1 MKSTQLSPDPGSTE
15 AQVNQPSEPVLAELL
30 RHGLL
35 KPARPD
41 ATGGGTLLW
50 LSHLQ
55 MCFAGSGIFTEWKEE
70 AAQLAK
76 ALRAV
81 QVERGISPSER
92 DVGAPLWQ
100 ATYTCDQWGKALQLR
115 TAQCFSGP
123 GLFCGS
129 CGLDW
134 LRSSWTRFE
143 GHLCQRCSA
152 QRR

>member
-92 DVGAPLWQ
+92 DVGAPLWK
-100 ATYTCDQWGKALQLR
+100 ATYTCDQWGKSLTAEDRSMLQRPWALLR
-115 TAQCFSGP
+115 KLRVGLAQELMDSF
-123 GLFCGS
+123 
-129 CGLDW
+129 
-134 LRSSWTRFE
+134 
-143 GHLCQRCSA
+143 
-152 QRR
+152 